1 MDLKDLKELIAF
13 DQAQFQ
19 EVIKVHDLK
28 EQAILEFEKEKQEMY
43 QCVWCKAKDDEMKLH
58 KELEDKIKNE
68 EELAREVF
76 DKRMNEMDKFYL
88 DNKDKWLSELLE
100 NCIK

>member
-28 EQAILEFEKEKQEMY
+28 EQAILEFEKEKQENVSMCFM
-43 QCVWCKAKDDEMKLH
+43 QSQ
-58 KELEDKIKNE
+58 
-68 EELAREVF
+68 R
-76 DKRMNEMDKFYL
+76 
-88 DNKDKWLSELLE
+88 
-100 NCIK
+100 

>member
-28 EQAILEFEKEKQEMY
+28 EQAILEFEKE
-43 QCVWCKAKDDEMKLH
+43 
-58 KELEDKIKNE
+58 
-68 EELAREVF
+68 
-76 DKRMNEMDKFYL
+76 
-88 DNKDKWLSELLE
+88 NKK
-100 NCIK
+100 